1 MAVYTTPDPEEL
13 AALCRHLGLGAPG
26 TLAPVAAG
34 VENSTWFLTLPAA
47 PNAVRWV
54 LTIVENREFSELLYP
69 AALCVALHDAGL
81 PVPPPRADGA
91 GHLVHRLAGKPAL
104 LVPLAPGEHLPTPLP
119 EHCAAIGDFL
129 GRMHALRLALPAPRA
144 NPFGRTWLER
154 TAAAL
159 APDCGAANNALLAR
173 QLDHYRRLEA
183 ADALPRGPIHADL
196 FRDNA
201 LFSAGRL
208 SAVIDF
214 HSACHDWLL
223 LDVAIALHDWA
234 GTAGDAL
241 DTSRASALLHAYA
254 GQRPFTR
261 DERRAWPD
269 VLGLA
274 AARFWASRALALL
287 APADEV
293 TGRTP
298 KDPEEYRARLLA
310 CEGVRSNPPL
320 PVAHGGT
327 S

>member
-1 MAVYTTPDPEEL
+1 MHPVRLMAVYTTPDPEEL
-13 AALCRHLGLGAPG
+13 AALCRHLDLGAPSAI
-26 TLAPVAAG
+26 APVAAG
-34 VENSTWFLTLPAA
+34 VENSTWFLTLPTSPGA
-47 PNAVRWV
+47 NRWA

-69 AALCVALHDAGL
+69 AALCAALHDAGL
-81 PVPPPRADGA
+81 PVPPPRADVA
-91 GHLVHRLAGKPAL
+91 GNRVHRLAGKPAL
-104 LVPLAPGEHLPTPLP
+104 LVPLAPGAHPSAPLP
-119 EHCAAIGDFL
+119 KHCAAIGDFL

-144 NPFGRTWLER
+144 NPFGRAWLER

-159 APDCGAANNALLAR
+159 GPDFGAANNALLAR
-173 QLDHYRRLEA
+173 QLDRYRRLEA

-234 GTAGDAL
+234 SIPGGAL
-241 DTSRASALLHAYA
+241 DTSRANALLNAYA

-261 DERRAWPD
+261 NERRAWPD

-287 APADEV
+287 APGEEI
-293 TGRTP
+293 TGRAP
-298 KDPEEYRARLLA
+298 KDPEEFRARLLA
-310 CEGVRSNPPL
+310 CERGLVEL
-320 PVAHGGT
+320 PSAG
-327 S
+327 